1 MIIGNPIVIGGGSSD
16 GVTEGLFHAVYNAFD
31 RDERDLSDSQ
41 SHPVTEVPM
50 ETFMSGHMETVR
62 FDSCV
67 TIGKSAFAS
76 CTSLNE
82 VSFQSCVT
90 VGERAFYG
98 DKGLTVRFSNL
109 ENVGSSAFMFTS
121 LYVRDGN
128 SLSDVLSK
136 LRFVG
141 DDAFNGALMSESYSF
156 DALMP
161 DLESVGSGAFAG
173 MDGMCRS
180 LDLGKVTS
188 ENGAFGITSGSSYV
202 FPYLESVAMSCVTT
216 VPTCMFH
223 DAEKLGTADIRA
235 CVTVEDS
242 AFYGCHSL
250 SAVSAGSVRT
260 VGDSAFEDCFSL
272 SDFSQF
278 SMVESVGYQAFAID
292 LSTATAVATSSAAN
306 AGYAYAETV
315 LNLPRLSQVGYQA
328 FRGRSFAIVSLP
340 SLQELGELAFEEC
353 TIVSLYLMGPS
364 VPSIGSS
371 AFYGA
376 TGPETVYVPESMV
389 DAYMD
394 TSLSDFNVVGV

>member
-1 MIIGNPIVIGGGSSD
+1 MIIGNPIVIGGGGSSD
-16 GVTEGLFHAVYNAFD
+16 GVAEGLFHAVYSAFD
-31 RDERDLSDSQ
+31 RDERNLSDSQ

-50 ETFMSGHMETVR
+50 ETFMSGRMEAVR

-67 TIGKSAFAS
+67 TVGKSAFAG
-76 CTSLNE
+76 CTSLRNA
-82 VSFQSCVT
+82 SFASCVT
-90 VGERAFYG
+90 VGECAFYG
-98 DKGLTVRFSNL
+98 DDQLTVYFRNL
-109 ENVGSSAFMFTS
+109 ENVGSSAFMGTS
-121 LYVRDGN
+121 LYMNGGD
-128 SLSDVLSK
+128 SYDSMFSK
-136 LRFVG
+136 LRYVG
-141 DDAFNGALMSESYSF
+141 DDAFNGALTSAHYSF
-156 DALMP
+156 NALMP
-161 DLESVGSGAFAG
+161 DLESVGSGAFVG
-173 MDGMCRS
+173 MDRMCVS

-188 ENGAFGITSGSSYV
+188 ENGAFGISSGSSYV

-216 VPTCMFH
+216 VPAYLFC
-223 DAEKLGTADIRA
+223 DAGKLGTADIRA
-235 CVTVEDS
+235 CVTVEDC

-272 SDFSQF
+272 SDFSPF

-292 LSTATAVATSSAAN
+292 PSTAATKSSAAS
-306 AGYAYAETV
+306 AGYTYAETV
-315 LNLPRLSQVGYQA
+315 MNLPRLSQVGYRA
-328 FRGRSFAIVSLP
+328 FRGRSFAVVSLP

-371 AFYGA
+371 AFYQA
-376 TGPETVYVPESMV
+376 TGPETVYVPSSLY

>member
-1 MIIGNPIVIGGGSSD
+1 MIIGNPIVIGGGGSSD
-16 GVTEGLFHAVYNAFD
+16 GVLDGLFHAVYSAFNGGASD
-31 RDERDLSDSQ
+31 ISDSQ

-50 ETFMSGHMETVR
+50 ETFMDGRMEAVW

-76 CTSLNE
+76 CTSLRD

-90 VGERAFYG
+90 VGECAFYG
-98 DKGLTVRFSNL
+98 DGGLTVRFSNL
-109 ENVGSSAFMFTS
+109 ENVGSSAFMGTS
-121 LYVRDGN
+121 LYG

-141 DDAFNGALMSESYSF
+141 NDAFNGALTTEGDL

-188 ENGAFGITSGSSYV
+188 ENGAFGISSGSSYV
-202 FPYLESVAMSCVTT
+202 FQYLESVSMSCVTT
-216 VPTCMFH
+216 VPAYLFC
-223 DAEKLGTADIRA
+223 DAGKLGTADIRA
-235 CVTVEDS
+235 CVTVEDC

-260 VGDSAFEDCFSL
+260 LGSRAFEDCFSL
-272 SDFSQF
+272 SDFSPF
-278 SMVESVGYQAFAID
+278 STVESVGYQAFAID
-292 LSTATAVATSSAAN
+292 PSTASTTSSAAS
-306 AGYAYAETV
+306 AGYTYAETV
-315 LNLPRLSQVGYQA
+315 LNLPRLSSVGNQA
-328 FRGRSFAIVSLP
+328 FRGRSFAVVSLP

-353 TIVSLYLMGPS
+353 TIVSLYLMGQS

-376 TGPETVYVPESMV
+376 TGPETVYVPSSLY